1 MKLTWPRL
9 LAWKPC
15 PEAVVW
21 GHEQFDGTAGVPLC
35 AILTRLETTGH
46 WPWANWLIVRVMTR
60 PQ

>member
-35 AILTRLETTGH
+35 AILTR
-46 WPWANWLIVRVMTR
+46 P
-60 PQ
+60 